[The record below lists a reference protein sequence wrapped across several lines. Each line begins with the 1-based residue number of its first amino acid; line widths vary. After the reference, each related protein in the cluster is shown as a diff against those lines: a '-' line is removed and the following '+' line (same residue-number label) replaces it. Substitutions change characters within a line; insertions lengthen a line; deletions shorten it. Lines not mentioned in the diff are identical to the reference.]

1 MFDIFGRKRIRELE
15 KSVTDMCDRVI
26 FYKKECSDRDDKLIV
41 LEFSDAM
48 RRKEI
53 QGYKD
58 RIMKLE
64 KLLNFVTVNKPAKRR
79 NDVLLASLACGKSTV
94 TPVMEYLKRKGI
106 KDPDGGDYKRS
117 TVQDILKPP
126 ATTTRVE

>member
-15 KSVTDMCDRVI
+15 AALDRA
-26 FYKKECSDRDDKLIV
+26 KDRNLKNIDQNHDLRIKIV
-41 LEFSDAM
+41 DLEFKKSMASV
-48 RRKEI
+48 EI

-126 ATTTRVE
+126 ATK

>member
-15 KSVTDMCDRVI
+15 VSNRAKDTMIAYYKNQISQKLDEKI
-26 FYKKECSDRDDKLIV
+26 SSGLKKEMQEI
-41 LEFSDAM
+41 
-48 RRKEI
+48 EI

-126 ATTTRVE
+126 ATK

>member
-15 KSVTDMCDRVI
+15 AALDRAKDRNLKHIDQKSDLRVKNI
-26 FYKKECSDRDDKLIV
+26 E
-41 LEFSDAM
+41 LEFEKSMVSD
-48 RRKEI
+48 EI
-53 QGYKD
+53 QGYRD

-64 KLLNFVTVNKPAKRR
+64 KLLNFVTANKPAKRR

-126 ATTTRVE
+126 ATK

>member
-1 MFDIFGRKRIRELE
+1 MFDIFGRKRILELE
-15 KSVTDMCDRVI
+15 NELKRVKSIKESEILNIFSESGFIFGKHIELELKSV
-26 FYKKECSDRDDKLIV
+26 
-41 LEFSDAM
+41 
-48 RRKEI
+48 EI

-106 KDPDGGDYKRS
+106 KDPDGGDYRRS

-126 ATTTRVE
+126 ATK